1 MRRREREK
9 KKEERTSFRSDCA
22 CQRDGGHREGL
33 NHEETDG
40 IWDGCRLVTNEGR
53 ERETCISSENLVQGR
68 PGGVGGGPLE
78 QI

>member
-1 MRRREREK
+1 LSESLEKGGEKKRKRK

-53 ERETCISSENLVQGR
+53 ERDGERDLHF
-68 PGGVGGGPLE
+68 L
-78 QI
+78 